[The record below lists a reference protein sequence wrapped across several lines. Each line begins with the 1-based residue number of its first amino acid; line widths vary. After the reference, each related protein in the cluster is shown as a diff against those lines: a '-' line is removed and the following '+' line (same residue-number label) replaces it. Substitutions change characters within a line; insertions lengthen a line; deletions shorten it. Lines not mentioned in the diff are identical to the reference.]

1 MRALNLCLSCL
12 IQSISYVK
20 LIQLKSLVCVKTV
33 ALLLIC
39 ILSYGQEI
47 PQKVVNENAQF
58 WISTNNVFRVANR
71 WAILNDIHIRRNNF
85 IADPNFYFLRVGGQ
99 YYLNSNLRFASG
111 YAHLWLTPSGDWD
124 SFQNENRV
132 YQQLS
137 LSRRYEKMN
146 ALFRIRLEQRF
157 FNNVQDGR
165 SLEDDSF
172 VNRIRFLVSTGFPF
186 KKEGPTEFILAN
198 ETHLNFG
205 KDVIFNTFN
214 QNRLTIGLK
223 HKISS
228 KWKVDF
234 GYMMVYQQLAT
245 GNVYNLNHTLRLFF
259 YGSFDF
265 RKNKDLP
272 FNEVRHGDE

>member
-1 MRALNLCLSCL
+1 
-12 IQSISYVK
+12 
-20 LIQLKSLVCVKTV
+20 LIQLKSLVCFKTV
-33 ALLLIC
+33 ALLLIGT
-39 ILSYGQEI
+39 LSYGQEM

-58 WISTNNVFRVANR
+58 WISTNNVFRIANR

-85 IADPNFYFLRVGGQ
+85 VADPNFYFLRVGGQ
-99 YYLNSNLRFASG
+99 YYLNSNLRFAAG
-111 YAHLWLTPSGDWD
+111 YAHLWLTPTGDWD

-146 ALFRIRLEQRF
+146 ALFRMRLEQRF

-172 VNRIRFLVSTGFPF
+172 VNRIRFLVSVGFPF
-186 KKEGPTEFILAN
+186 KKDGPTEFILAN

-223 HKISS
+223 HKLSS

-245 GNVYNLNHTLRLFF
+245 GNVYNLNHTFRLFF

-265 RKNKDLP
+265 RKIKDLP

>member
-1 MRALNLCLSCL
+1 M
-12 IQSISYVK
+12 
-20 LIQLKSLVCVKTV
+20 IQLKSLVCFKTV
-33 ALLLIC
+33 ALLLIGT
-39 ILSYGQEI
+39 LSYGQEI

-85 IADPNFYFLRVGGQ
+85 VADPNFYFLRVGGQ
-99 YYLNSNLRFASG
+99 YYLNSNLRFAAG
-111 YAHLWLTPSGDWD
+111 YAHLWLTPTGDWD

-172 VNRIRFLVSTGFPF
+172 VNRIRFLVSAGFPF
-186 KKEGPTEFILAN
+186 KKDGPTEFILAN

-223 HKISS
+223 HKLSS

-245 GNVYNLNHTLRLFF
+245 GNVYNLNHTFRLFF